1 MFSVAGVSQGQ
12 GSPSLASPC
21 LHYDGV
27 PIHLP
32 VLHRAM
38 PRMASASTD
47 FAWALIGPGRIAHR
61 FAEAVSA
68 LPGTHLRSVHGRDP
82 AKAAAFAA
90 QWARAGQP
98 AVRVEPELHTLLH
111 DPQVDAVYIAT
122 PHASHAGFVRQ
133 CLQAGKPVLC
143 EKPLVPT
150 LAQALELV
158 ALAQAQ
164 RVFLMEALWT
174 RLLPV
179 YAGVRRWLDSGA
191 IGPVRAIQSSF
202 CFAAPYDPTSRL
214 FDPALAGGALLDIGI
229 YNLAI
234 TRWVLESAP
243 GLCPEPSDVQLS
255 GVLAP
260 SGVDQRV
267 AAMFSFPGGV
277 VSQFVCAFD
286 TTADNALRI
295 FGERGSITVPG
306 PFWGASEAVLA
317 VADQTA
323 QTLHAPHRINGFEE
337 EIEETMRCVRAGAIE
352 SPRIPHAETLAL
364 MRWIEGLL
372 KRLGV
377 RYAFSE
383 P

>member
-1 MFSVAGVSQGQ
+1 
-12 GSPSLASPC
+12 
-21 LHYDGV
+21 
-27 PIHLP
+27 
-32 VLHRAM
+32 VLHRAS
-38 PRMASASTD
+38 PRMTTASTD

-61 FAEAVSA
+61 FAEALA
-68 LPGTHLRSVHGRDP
+68 GLPGTHLRSVHGRDP
-82 AKAAAFAA
+82 AKVAAFAA
-90 QWARAGQP
+90 QWARAERP
-98 AVRVEPELHTLLH
+98 AVRVETDLQALLH

-122 PHASHAGFVRQ
+122 PHASHAGLVRQ

-150 LAQALELV
+150 LAQAQELV
-158 ALAQAQ
+158 ALAQTRQ
-164 RVFLMEALWT
+164 VFLMEALWT

-202 CFAAPYDPTSRL
+202 CFAAPYDPASRL

-229 YNLAI
+229 YNLAL
-234 TRWVLESAP
+234 TRWVLETAP
-243 GLCPEPSDVQLS
+243 GLCPEPTDVQVS
-255 GVLAP
+255 GVLAR

-286 TTADNALRI
+286 TTADNTLRI
-295 FGERGSITVPG
+295 MGEQGSITVPG
-306 PFWGASEAVLA
+306 GFWGASEAVLA
-317 VADQTA
+317 VAGQA
-323 QTLHAPHRINGFEE
+323 PQTLHAPLRINGFEE
-337 EIEETMRCVRAGAIE
+337 EIEEAMRGVRAGAIE
-352 SPRIPHAETLAL
+352 STRIPHAETLAL

-377 RYAFSE
+377 CYPFV
-383 P
+383 